1 MYNLNFRGEKMLNFI
16 IGYLIIINAIS
27 MILLYAD
34 MKNLIKFIYVIL
46 GIIGGS
52 VGILVTSQMFGYKK
66 DDKVIKRI
74 IPLIIFLEV
83 IIISYFFIK
92 EYQIQLL

>member
-1 MYNLNFRGEKMLNFI
+1 MLNFI

-27 MILLYAD
+27 MIPLYAD
-34 MKNLIKFIYVIL
+34 MKNLIKLEEGTLKFIYVIL

-66 DDKVIKRI
+66 DDKEIKRI